1 MPFPKPP
8 DKIVAFNS
16 GAVAPHDIGR
26 QFDEHRRAA
35 GEVINFLRTIARD
48 DGTVKNGSVGP
59 EQLAPELPETLA
71 KTAVGAVEGLLA
83 QVRQS
88 AALAARHVAEAQA
101 LREELGALWAAMAQ
115 QVSAMQSA
123 AADAREASAQA
134 SEQVAAARAQIS
146 ALSTSLA
153 TGMLG
158 VGAGGFYG
166 VDALGAGATAQDYAQ
181 VSIEWAEHM
190 PDIIPPNVL
199 AINAI
204 SGDHWSSRWW
214 ANRAAGIIS
223 GSSGIVGSVP
233 AGQGVFAEPV
243 AVTAP
248 NVCAPLSHTPNGP
261 VLLVVNGVSLLP
273 VGTTPPFT
281 MSGTTINWFSSIYS
295 LIPGQTEVAAWY
307 PYTPP

>member
-1 MPFPKPP
+1 
-8 DKIVAFNS
+8 
-16 GAVAPHDIGR
+16 
-26 QFDEHRRAA
+26 
-35 GEVINFLRTIARD
+35 
-48 DGTVKNGSVGP
+48 
-59 EQLAPELPETLA
+59 
-71 KTAVGAVEGLLA
+71 
-83 QVRQS
+83 
-88 AALAARHVAEAQA
+88 
-101 LREELGALWAAMAQ
+101 
-115 QVSAMQSA
+115 MQSA

-158 VGAGGFYG
+158 VEEGGFYG
-166 VDALGAGATAQDYAQ
+166 VDALGAAATAQDYAQ